1 MAESV
6 VGPSAENH
14 AISLCHQA
22 VGPDRVTALL
32 LPEHQGNPKAAS
44 IRAVVTY
51 LMAEEVNAL
60 VAGCAGRDPDP
71 HAAQGAI

>member
-1 MAESV
+1 
-6 VGPSAENH
+6 
-14 AISLCHQA
+14 
-22 VGPDRVTALL
+22 LL